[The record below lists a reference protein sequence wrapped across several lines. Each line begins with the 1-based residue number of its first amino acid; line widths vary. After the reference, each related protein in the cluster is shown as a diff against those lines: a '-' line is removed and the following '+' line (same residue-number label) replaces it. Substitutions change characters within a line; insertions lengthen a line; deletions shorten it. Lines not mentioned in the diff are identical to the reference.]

1 MFKNMSN
8 NNFFNK
14 EIVLLYFL
22 YFSLLVGFY
31 FDENSTG
38 GAILDYANQKRASTL
53 FATDFFETFINYD
66 TFATRHSPVLIIF
79 LSFFEKLNFSDSA
92 IRLIYLHMNLL
103 LPVVFYNCLK
113 IKFKNFDKKIFL
125 LLVSLLFF
133 SPTFRSLSIWP
144 DSRILGVLLF
154 AIGIFFFL
162 KFNESQKFK
171 YVILN
176 IVTVSLS
183 AYISPNFAVFAIL
196 FFFYF
201 LKSFKLFSKEIIFI
215 ILINLFLSFPAFY
228 YIFILDVNFITQSA
242 AINFDEN
249 ERILFNNLSNDILI
263 TYSII
268 LFYIFPFLVLKIIQL
283 KDLYDLKNLV
293 LTILIFTVCSIF
305 FDYNYEYSGGGIFFK
320 ISNFIFKNN
329 IFFLV
334 ISFLSIYIINLLFF
348 KNKINVLIF
357 FLIILN
363 NPQYTIYHKYFD
375 PFLLICFFTIFTFKI
390 DLKKLNY
397 NYNFFSLIIYFG
409 LFLLINN
416 LKYLWTI

>member
-14 EIVLLYFL
+14 EIVILYFL

-53 FATDFFETFINYD
+53 FATDFFETFMNYD

-79 LSFFEKLNFSDSA
+79 LSFFEKLNFSDSS

-103 LPVVFYNCLK
+103 LPIMFYYCLK
-113 IKFKNFDKKIFL
+113 IKFKNFDEKAFL
-125 LLVSLLFF
+125 LLVSLLFL

-144 DSRILGVLLF
+144 DSRIFGILF
-154 AIGIFFFL
+154 FTIGILFFL
-162 KFNESQKFK
+162 KFKESQKLK
-171 YVILN
+171 YAIFNVLS
-176 IVTVSLS
+176 VSLS
-183 AYISPNFAVFAIL
+183 AYISPNFAIFAIL
-196 FFFYF
+196 YFFYF
-201 LKSFKLFSKEIIFI
+201 LKNFKLFSKEIICI
-215 ILINLFLSFPAFY
+215 ILLNLFLSFPAFY

-242 AINFDEN
+242 AINFDKN
-249 ERILFNNLSNDILI
+249 ERILFNNLANDFLI

-268 LFYIFPFLVLKIIQL
+268 FFYIFPFLVLRIIQL
-283 KDLYDLKNLV
+283 NNIYNFKNLV
-293 LTILIFTVCSIF
+293 LTILIFAVCSNF

-329 IFFLV
+329 IFFL
-334 ISFLSIYIINLLFF
+334 IMSFFSIYILNLFF
-348 KNKINVLIF
+348 LKNKINLLIF

-375 PFLLICFFTIFTFKI
+375 PFLLICFFTIFSFKI
-390 DLKKLNY
+390 DLIKFNNHNNY
-397 NYNFFSLIIYFG
+397 LFLVIYFG
-409 LFLLINN
+409 LFLLISN
-416 LKYLWTI
+416 LKYIWII